1 MALPGLS
8 PQSLASGSPC
18 TGHPRCSA
26 SLRGRSREKS
36 EKARPCANVGE
47 RIFSLLFLK
56 GKLCSFQGNA
66 DHFLCLAPCKSTLH
80 APEHLFCSEGH
91 CIWRLNPSSN
101 RTADDP
107 QRAPPLWSRLGSHP
121 RSGRRMSGGR
131 GKTGDSSTAVQTKE
145 PLAAGCESDRTDV
158 WVIMEY

>member
-8 PQSLASGSPC
+8 PQSLASRSPC

-47 RIFSLLFLK
+47 RIFSLLLLK

-66 DHFLCLAPCKSTLH
+66 DHFLCLASCESTLH
-80 APEHLFCSEGH
+80 APEHLFCSEGL
-91 CIWRLNPSSN
+91 CIWQLSPSSN

-121 RSGRRMSGGR
+121 RSGRRTSGGR
-131 GKTGDSSTAVQTKE
+131 GRLVIPAQPSKLKSPSLQAVNQIVQMC
-145 PLAAGCESDRTDV
+145 G
-158 WVIMEY
+158 